1 MGVFIMDRLYVIYI
15 NTHLLIQYY
24 HFMLYRVQ
32 VHTILHCILTVK
44 FLIASSTCR
53 ILLNRKNSVVKD
65 RNLYTTSGI

>member
-1 MGVFIMDRLYVIYI
+1 MLYIYKHPFINTILSLYVVSSTSTH
-15 NTHLLIQYY
+15 NT
-24 HFMLYRVQ
+24 
-32 VHTILHCILTVK
+32 ILTVK